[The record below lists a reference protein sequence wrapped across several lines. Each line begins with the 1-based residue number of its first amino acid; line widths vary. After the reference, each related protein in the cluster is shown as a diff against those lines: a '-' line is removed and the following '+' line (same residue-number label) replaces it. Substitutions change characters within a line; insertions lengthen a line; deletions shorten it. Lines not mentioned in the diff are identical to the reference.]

1 MKDFDKDTINAMLTS
16 AGIGAVVYP
25 TADDLLKLIIPL
37 IAGALAP
44 TVKDLLGD
52 CRDYFREKVLK
63 LKKEEPKDDK
73 EEQEENEQLKKTLND
88 LKPINDDE
96 KI

>member
-1 MKDFDKDTINAMLTS
+1 MKDFDTVTAIVSS
-16 AGIGAVVYP
+16 ATVGAVVYP
-25 TADDLLKLIIPL
+25 DADELMKYLIPL
-37 IAGALAP
+37 FAGAIAP
-44 TVKDLLGD
+44 TIKDLLGD

-73 EEQEENEQLKKTLND
+73 EEQEEQEQLKKTLND